1 MASNSQRDRATRSR
15 CLVTITRLEEEIKQ
29 ANSLIEEMREELF
42 SKDRKI
48 EVLERR
54 CGITQ
59 RREWDV
65 RSRRWWLIWLRD
77 HDTDAYEILM
87 RTIHQTLMFGVG
99 IKELF
104 QAKSNFIL
112 KERKKELITLPNSP
126 TPFTVPDGAAR
137 WSEGVVGRV
146 KDFPINIYG
155 IKFVSSHARVWDE
168 DHQEINI
175 KKREIRCPSIDW
187 LSGSIPKKE
196 LIESCKTNNINIK
209 SSWNKYKI
217 IEVMLNHDKKIENEK
232 KTINELTLEEL
243 KEIIRKK
250 EIETKQE

>member
-15 CLVTITRLEEEIKQ
+15 CLVTITRLEEELKQ

-87 RTIHQTLMFGVG
+87 RTIHQTLVFGVG

-104 QAKSNFIL
+104 QSKSNFIL
-112 KERKKELITLPNSP
+112 KERKKSLIRLPFSQ

-137 WSEGVVGRV
+137 WQEGKVSRV
-146 KDFPINIYG
+146 NDYPINIYG
-155 IKFVSSHARVWDE
+155 IKFVSSPSVTWDE
-168 DHQEINI
+168 DQGEVI
-175 KKREIRCPSIDW
+175 KNGNIRCSSIDW

-196 LIESCKTNNINIK
+196 LLESCKTNNINIK
-209 SSWNKYKI
+209 ASWNKYKI

>member
-15 CLVTITRLEEEIKQ
+15 CLVTITRLEEELKQ

-87 RTIHQTLMFGVG
+87 RTIHQTLMFDVG

-137 WSEGVVGRV
+137 WSEGAVSRV

-155 IKFVSSHARVWDE
+155 IKFVSSPSVTWDE
-168 DHQEINI
+168 YQGEVI
-175 KKREIRCPSIDW
+175 KNGNIRCSSIDW
-187 LSGSIPKKE
+187 LSASIPKKE
-196 LIESCKTNNINIK
+196 LLESCKTNNINIK
-209 SSWNKYKI
+209 ASWNKYKI